1 MVREWQRIAAAIA
14 LAAMAVACA
23 PTQPAPTKPPQ
34 RAVLSLDWVP
44 NTNHTG
50 LYVAMEKGYYKEQG
64 LAVEIVS
71 PADPAAALRAVAAGQ
86 THFGVSFQE
95 EVTVSRA
102 NGIPV
107 VSIAAILQHN
117 TSAFAALAD
126 TGLSSPKDWEGKRYG
141 SYGLPLEP
149 PVIEGLME
157 CAGADFS
164 QVEFVDVGFDA
175 YPALVNRQ
183 VDFIWIFQGWDG
195 IQAELQGVELSVVPL
210 MGSCI
215 PDYYTPVLIAGETT
229 LSEQPDLVGNF
240 LAATTRGYEYAIEHP
255 AEAAEILLQYA
266 PESDAEL
273 VRRSQAWLSPYYQAE
288 AAQWGVQRGAVWAD
302 FAEWMNERGLLP
314 QMIDSEQAYTNEF
327 LP

>member
-1 MVREWQRIAAAIA
+1 MYKRTAFLIILLPLA
-14 LAAMAVACA
+14 LLSCGTTPTGA
-23 PTQPAPTKPPQ
+23 PTPVT
-34 RAVLSLDWVP
+34 VSLDWVP

-50 LYVAMEKGYYKEQG
+50 LYVALAKGYYAEEG
-64 LAVEIVS
+64 LDVQIVS

-117 TSAFAALAD
+117 TSAFAALQDA
-126 TGLSSPKDWEGKRYG
+126 GIAGPKDWEGKRYG

-175 YPALVNRQ
+175 YPALVNHQ

-195 IQAELQGVELSVVPL
+195 IQAELQGVALSVVPL
-210 MGSCI
+210 LGSCI

-229 LSEQPDLVGNF
+229 LAEQPELVRHF
-240 LAATTRGYEYAIEHP
+240 MAAAARGYEYAIAHP
-255 AEAAEILLQYA
+255 AEAADILLQYA

-273 VRRSQAWLSPYYQAE
+273 VRRSQAWLSPRYQAD
-288 AAQWGVQRGAVWAD
+288 AAQWGVQKGTVWAD
-302 FAEWMNERGLLP
+302 FAAWMDERGLLP
-314 QMIDSEQAYTNEF
+314 ASIDPEKAYTNAF
-327 LP
+327 LPNR